1 MDSLKVTRHY
11 RVVGVDDRK
20 PNVWSFSSLTEK
32 RNRGLGGFQAI
43 REKARE
49 IRDTN
54 TTIIAIGIGG
64 NIKYDLLKNLTGGD
78 GNVFTSTTF
87 NDKKLF
93 ELASNA
99 MNQQQCQSKFLS
111 LVFFLYKYFFIFKFS
126 IWVYKQGLL

>member
-1 MDSLKVTRHY
+1 MIVLVTD
-11 RVVGVDDRK
+11 GK
-20 PNVWSFSSLTEK
+20 A
-32 RNRGLGGFQAI
+32 NRGVGGFQAI

-99 MNQQQCQSKFLS
+99 MNQQQCQSNSKFLS
-111 LVFFLYKYFFIFKFS
+111 LVFFFIYIVRFS
-126 IWVYKQGLL
+126 MVYKLSLIHI